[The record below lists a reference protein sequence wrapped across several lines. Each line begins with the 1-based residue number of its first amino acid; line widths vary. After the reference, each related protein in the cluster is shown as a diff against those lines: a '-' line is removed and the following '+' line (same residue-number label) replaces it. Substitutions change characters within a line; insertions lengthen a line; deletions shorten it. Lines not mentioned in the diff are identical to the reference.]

1 MSIPIQKLCDTTD
14 YWKWLR
20 QYVEQLIRGSAF
32 TPNTWMKLL
41 PPLSWIFW
49 HSLNNF
55 LIPFWFFKLAVDQ
68 DEKLDCIFFKKL
80 YKMVN
85 GMLRRKKNKTTTT
98 TTFLGLDILYDIWQT
113 LLPLTVCNS
122 KWYAWMKSS
131 GNIYSK
137 LQMSEIL
144 SFGAKLR
151 SLKDLKVWM
160 WTIVQYQPV
169 NIWPLGSS
177 FFPLLI
183 LTYFCKCVKCCQNF
197 RLLRNTVYRS
207 VVQLILSLFVTSHI
221 NNSLPYYL
229 AFWRHL
235 T

>member
-1 MSIPIQKLCDTTD
+1 MSIPIQKLCNTTD

-20 QYVEQLIRGSAF
+20 QYVEQLI
-32 TPNTWMKLL
+32 WMKLL
-41 PPLSWIFW
+41 PPLSWIVW
-49 HSLNNF
+49 PSLNNF
-55 LIPFWFFKLAVDQ
+55 LIPFWLAVDW

-137 LQMSEIL
+137 LQMSKIL
-144 SFGAKLR
+144 SFGAKLL

-160 WTIVQYQPV
+160 WIIVQYQQV
-169 NIWPLGSS
+169 NIWPLSSS

-183 LTYFCKCVKCCQNF
+183 LTVTFASVSSAVRTSGFLETQCTD
-197 RLLRNTVYRS
+197 LLFS
-207 VVQLILSLFVTSHI
+207 
-221 NNSLPYYL
+221 
-229 AFWRHL
+229 
-235 T
+235 